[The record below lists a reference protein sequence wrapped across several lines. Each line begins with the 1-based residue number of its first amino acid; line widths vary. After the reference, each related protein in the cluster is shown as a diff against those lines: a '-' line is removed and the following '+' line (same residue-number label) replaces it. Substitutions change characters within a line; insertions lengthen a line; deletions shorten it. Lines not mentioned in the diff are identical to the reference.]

1 MRNEVLSLNN
11 ADYSEEQKRQAAY
24 ALNLCTVSISQIIDY
39 RDSYIMDQEYD
50 AILNNLNLF
59 EMPKDEALLKT
70 LTEILNTI
78 TYFRIADLKKAQ
90 LEKKYEQRMKNAIWS
105 AVPSLSVVVSGNP
118 VAIAMA
124 LITQIGSGYM
134 NYRREK
140 TNALSDKE
148 DLNYSASLSTKI
160 TIKSSMHS
168 FLAVFMYG
176 RECIQNMRFLKQEC
190 LFSSYF
196 LLQINRMILKG
207 LKNLL
212 KNLSVI

>member
-90 LEKKYEQRMKNAIWS
+90 LEK
-105 AVPSLSVVVSGNP
+105 
-118 VAIAMA
+118 
-124 LITQIGSGYM
+124 
-134 NYRREK
+134 
-140 TNALSDKE
+140 
-148 DLNYSASLSTKI
+148 
-160 TIKSSMHS
+160 
-168 FLAVFMYG
+168 
-176 RECIQNMRFLKQEC
+176 NMSNE
-190 LFSSYF
+190 
-196 LLQINRMILKG
+196 
-207 LKNLL
+207 
-212 KNLSVI
+212 